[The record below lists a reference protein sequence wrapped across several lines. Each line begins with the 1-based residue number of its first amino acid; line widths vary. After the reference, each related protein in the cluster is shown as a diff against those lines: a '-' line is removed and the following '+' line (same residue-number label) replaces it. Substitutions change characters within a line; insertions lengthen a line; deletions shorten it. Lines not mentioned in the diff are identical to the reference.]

1 MIRTPEWCINPSLGI
16 YFKTQTVR
24 NRMKRRYFFILFG
37 VLVALSAVGSANAQ
51 YFRYGKNK
59 VHYEDRE
66 WFYIQSEHFTVYYY
80 GEGEYLADFATRAA
94 EEAFASLAPLFD
106 FAPEERIPII
116 VYPNHGD
123 FAVTNAVDL
132 PTYTD
137 GIGGVTEM
145 FKNRI
150 AIPFGGDYSDFR
162 RVVHHELVH
171 AVMNEVY
178 YGGTIQSLIQTG
190 TKMGIPLWFGE
201 GLAEYQ
207 ALGWDT
213 NSDLYIREAI
223 LEDELSDIKDLYGY
237 YAYRGGQSVFDYIA
251 EQYGE
256 EKIAEI
262 LQRLQDS
269 RSVEQAIER
278 STGLDLDELS
288 LRWQRALREVYFPE
302 VTARESLEEIAEAVV
317 TRKHGF
323 YNTSPALSPLGDKL
337 AYVTT
342 TSGLFDI
349 YIAKTSDGT
358 VIKRLVQGQLSK
370 DFEAVPI
377 LSPGLAWSPDGR
389 QLAVAVRSGNTE
401 SIALIDVVT
410 DVTRRI
416 ETPGL
421 EQILSLA
428 WSADGK
434 KMAVSATNGV
444 QSDIYR
450 IDLVTEEIVNLT
462 NDVFSDLEPAWS
474 PASDVIVFHSDRGAN
489 TEIGKAASQSVRMME
504 NLNEQTNLYLL
515 TEESRFV
522 RRLTMDEMWSNKSAR
537 FGPDRD
543 RIIFISDRNGVPNL
557 YEKHL
562 LSGQIRP
569 LTDLDV
575 GILQVAVASKHDI
588 AAVVSLQH
596 GTPTIYTIQRPFDRT
611 QPRDPLM
618 PNVWAQR
625 VDQTD
630 FRVAPALAVAGSARL
645 EGNPFLRDAY
655 DGIPYSR
662 GRQRLLPNQ
671 PVHLALKDLIK
682 PTAQADSL
690 ALVLEL
696 EQKPVELPT
705 DSFTKGV
712 QVDFETLTRTEDPA
726 DLNDLLPARSL
737 QMMAIVDEAGNY
749 VPQRYKLRFSP
760 DIVYGAAGYDALYG
774 VQGITQMEFSDML
787 GDHKIIVSTNLL
799 LDLRNSDYS
808 LSYHFLPKRIDW
820 SLTTFHLSRLLADFS
835 IEDPTY
841 YRYRQYGAHIEASFP
856 LDKFHRLDA
865 RIGIVGVNQADVTD
879 VTRPSS
885 SRTLLVPAITY
896 TKDTTTPGFTYPVD
910 GSRLAVSLSGAP
922 TSFTD
927 ASIRFGTVLF
937 DGRLYRSFG
946 KARYT
951 WATRLSAGTSFGPYQ
966 QVFYTSGVQNWLNR
980 NFDDLNGFPLDDVAD
995 FVFATPI
1002 MPLRG
1007 FDINAANGSHF
1018 SVINAEFRFP
1028 LVAALLPGPLPVIPF
1043 YNIQGQVFADIG
1055 NVWGGR
1061 SSAGRSNSSS
1071 SGVTHSRPR
1080 RYDDLL
1086 IGTGFGIRTL
1096 FLGYPVRL
1104 DFAWPFDGKEFGD
1117 RNTYISVGLDF

>member
-1 MIRTPEWCINPSLGI
+1 
-16 YFKTQTVR
+16 VR
-24 NRMKRRYFFILFG
+24 KLVFIVFLFVSG
-37 VLVALSAVGSANAQ
+37 LSWVGAANAQ

-66 WFYIQSEHFTVYYY
+66 WFYIQSEHFLVYYY
-80 GEGEYLADFATRAA
+80 ENGEYIADFATRAA
-94 EEAFASLAPLFD
+94 EEAFSSLQKLFD
-106 FAPEERIPII
+106 FSPEERIPII

-123 FAVTNAVDL
+123 FSVTNAVNL
-132 PTYTD
+132 PMYTD

-150 AIPFGGDYSDFR
+150 AIPFGGNYADFR

-171 AVMNEVY
+171 AVINAVY
-178 YGGTIQSLIQTG
+178 YGGSIQSLIQTG
-190 TKMGIPLWFGE
+190 TKMRIPLWFGE

-223 LEDELSDIKDLYGY
+223 LEDELAPIEELYGY
-237 YAYRGGQSVFDYIA
+237 YTYRGGQSVWDYIA
-251 EQYGE
+251 EQYGD

-262 LQRLQDS
+262 LHRLRDS
-269 RSVEQAIER
+269 RSVEQAIDR
-278 STGLDLDELS
+278 SIGLDLGELS
-288 LRWQRALREVYFPE
+288 ERWQRALREVYFPE
-302 VTARESLEEIAEAVV
+302 VTARESLEEIAEPVI

-349 YIAKTSDGT
+349 YIANTADGE
-358 VIKRLVQGQLSK
+358 VEKRLVQGQLSR
-370 DFEAVPI
+370 DFEALPV
-377 LSPGLAWSPDGR
+377 LTPGLAWSPDGR
-389 QLAVAVRSGNTE
+389 QIAVAVRSGNRE
-401 SIALIDVVT
+401 AIALINVLT
-410 DVTRRI
+410 GVTRRI
-416 ETPGL
+416 ETPTL

-428 WSADGK
+428 WSPDGAK
-434 KMAVSATNGV
+434 IAVSATNGI
-444 QSDIYR
+444 QSDIYS
-450 IDLVTEEIVNLT
+450 IILESEEILNLT
-462 NDVFSDLEPAWS
+462 DDVFSDFEPAWS
-474 PASDVIVFHSDRGAN
+474 PDGNVIVFHSDRGSN
-489 TEIGKAASQSVRMME
+489 TEIRSFKEDSFKIFE
-504 NLNEQTNLYLL
+504 HLDEQTNLYLL

-522 RRLTMDEMWSNKSAR
+522 RRLTMDEMWSNRSAR
-537 FGPDRD
+537 FGPDPD
-543 RIIFISDRNGVPNL
+543 RVVFISDRNGIPNL

-562 LSGQIRP
+562 INGQIRA

-575 GILQVAVASKHDI
+575 GVLQIAMSSKSEI
-588 AAVVSLQH
+588 AAVVSLH
-596 GTPTIYTIQRPFDRT
+596 KGTPTIYTIQKPFERT

-630 FRVAPALAVAGSARL
+630 FRVAPALAIAGRARL

-662 GRQRLLPNQ
+662 GRQRLLPDQ
-671 PVHLALKDLIK
+671 PVHVALKDLII
-682 PTAQADSL
+682 PAIEADSISL
-690 ALVLEL
+690 ALSRNRNSITL
-696 EQKPVELPT
+696 PV
-705 DSFTKGV
+705 DSFARGV
-712 QVDFETLTRTEDPA
+712 QVDFESLTKREEPA
-726 DLNDLLPARSL
+726 DLNELLPASAL
-737 QMMAIVDEAGNY
+737 QLLPIVDNAGNY
-749 VPQRYKLRFSP
+749 VPQKYKLRFSP

-787 GDHKIIVSTNLL
+787 GDHKIIVATNLL
-799 LDLRNSDYS
+799 LDLRNSDYT
-808 LSYHFLPKRIDW
+808 LSYHYLPRRIDW
-820 SLTTFHLSRLLADFS
+820 SLTTFHISRLLADFTVD
-835 IEDPTY
+835 DPTY
-841 YRYRQYGAHIEASFP
+841 YRYRQYGAHVEASFP
-856 LDKFHRLDA
+856 LDKFHRIDA
-865 RIGIVGVNQADVTD
+865 RVGIIGVNQADVTD

-885 SRTLLVPAITY
+885 SRTLLVPSITY
-896 TKDTTTPGFTYPVD
+896 TKDTTTPGFTYPVS
-910 GSRLAVSLSGAP
+910 GTRLAISLSGAP

-927 ASIRFGTVLF
+927 SSIRFGTVLF
-937 DGRLYRSFG
+937 DSRLYSSFG

-951 WATRLSAGTSFGPYQ
+951 WAMRLSAGSSFGPYQ

-980 NFDDLNGFPLDDVAD
+980 NFDDVNGFPLDDVAD

-1028 LVAALLPGPLPVIPF
+1028 LVAALLPGPIPVIPL

-1061 SSAGRSNSSS
+1061 SSDGKFKTNSP
-1071 SGVTHSRPR
+1071 GETEMRPR